1 MYPQWQS
8 GIGLATNIKY
18 VRVNFKK
25 QELDSVRLG
34 QNTPHIKEKKFLVI
48 AILYF

>member
-34 QNTPHIKEKKFLVI
+34 QNTPHIKEKFLVI